1 MKTKRKIDVKA
12 LTVCSLLAAMGVV
25 CKAMLSIN
33 ITIGS
38 TMLAS
43 RLGIH
48 VLFIYLAAINYGP
61 LLGAITGGAIDI
73 WGTLLEA
80 KYPINPAYTLTL
92 ALTGAAIWVVFN
104 FLDKKTNLKLFY
116 KILLTV
122 ILIQTLVTYPLNT
135 FWNSVFYTGFN
146 LFWAEAIKRA
156 PSVLFYIIT
165 YPVILGTLVPLMRKV
180 LGYNKKEKS
189 AA

>member
-1 MKTKRKIDVKA
+1 MKTKRKIDIKA

-25 CKAMLSIN
+25 CKALLSIN
-33 ITIGS
+33 ITLGDATLI
-38 TMLAS
+38 S
-43 RLGIH
+43 RLGVH
-48 VLFIYLAAINYGP
+48 VLFIYLAAITYGP
-61 LLGAITGGAIDI
+61 LLGALTGGIIDLL
-73 WGTLLEA
+73 GTLLEA
-80 KYPINPAYTLTL
+80 KYTINPAYTLTL

-135 FWNSVFYTGFN
+135 FWNSVFFTGFN

-165 YPVILGTLVPLMRKV
+165 YPVILGTLIPIMRKV
-180 LGYNKKEKS
+180 LGDNKK
-189 AA
+189 ATV